1 MTKVTAKP
9 QLGFGEAV
17 KLAMSR
23 LTDIKGR
30 SRRSEYWWALLA
42 FLIFY
47 WIVSVIATL
56 VLPYNTAQI
65 ISSLLTILVLP
76 LTIRRVQ
83 DTGHNMLWPILSFAT
98 GLILSLYMVSSGILE
113 MSQSVNPDPDAILEK
128 FTSPVVIVCSFV
140 SFIAGIAT
148 FVFTLL
154 DSQPE
159 TNKYGESPKY
169 VAERDFSERNPERND
184 FQGRDFEEV
193 KL

>member
-1 MTKVTAKP
+1 MKKVTAKP

-30 SRRSEYWWALLA
+30 SRRSEYWWTLLA

-47 WIVSVIATL
+47 WIVSTIVTI

-83 DTGHNMLWPILSFAT
+83 DTGHNMLWPVLSFASS
-98 GLILSLYMVSSGILE
+98 LILMFYLVSSGVFDIL
-113 MSQSVNPDPDAILEK
+113 QSVNPDVKAIEEK
-128 FTSPVVIVCSFV
+128 FMSPVYFVCVIVSL
-140 SFIAGIAT
+140 IAGIAT

-154 DSQPE
+154 DSKPE

-169 VAERDFSERNPERND
+169 VI
-184 FQGRDFEEV
+184 EEI
-193 KL
+193 

>member
-1 MTKVTAKP
+1 M
-9 QLGFGEAV
+9 GFGEAV

-30 SRRSEYWWALLA
+30 SRRSEYWWTLLA

-47 WIVSVIATL
+47 WIVSTIATI

-65 ISSLLTILVLP
+65 ISSLLSILLLP

-83 DTGHNMLWPILSFAT
+83 DSGHNMLWPILSFAT
-98 GLILSLYMVSSGILE
+98 GLIFSIYMVSSGILE
-113 MSQSVNPDPDAILEK
+113 LSQSVNPDPDAIVEK

-140 SFIAGIAT
+140 SLIAGIAT

-154 DSQPE
+154 DSKPE

-169 VAERDFSERNPERND
+169 VI
-184 FQGRDFEEV
+184 EEI
-193 KL
+193 

>member
-1 MTKVTAKP
+1 MKKVTAKP

-30 SRRSEYWWALLA
+30 SRRSEYWWTILA

-47 WIVSVIATL
+47 WIVSTIATI
-56 VLPYNTAQI
+56 VLPFNTAQI

-83 DTGHNMLWPILSFAT
+83 DSGHNMLWPILSFAT
-98 GLILSLYMVSSGILE
+98 GLIFSIYMVSSGILE
-113 MSQSVNPDPDAILEK
+113 MSQSVNPDIKVIEEK
-128 FTSPVVIVCSFV
+128 LTSPVFFV
-140 SFIAGIAT
+140 SVVVSLIAGIAT

-154 DSQPE
+154 DSKPE

-169 VAERDFSERNPERND
+169 VI
-184 FQGRDFEEV
+184 EEI
-193 KL
+193 

>member
-1 MTKVTAKP
+1 MKKVTAKP

-30 SRRSEYWWALLA
+30 SRRSEYWWTLLA

-47 WIVSVIATL
+47 WIVSIIATI

-65 ISSLLTILVLP
+65 ISSLLTLLILP

-83 DTGHNMLWPILSFAT
+83 DSGQNMLWPILSFAS
-98 GLILSLYMVSSGILE
+98 GIILMLYLVSSGFFE
-113 MSQSVNPDPDAILEK
+113 MSQSVNPDIKAIEEK
-128 FTSPVVIVCSFV
+128 LTSPVYYV
-140 SFIAGIAT
+140 SVVVSLIAGIAT

-154 DSQPE
+154 DSKPE
-159 TNKYGESPKY
+159 TNKYGDSPKY
-169 VAERDFSERNPERND
+169 VI
-184 FQGRDFEEV
+184 EEI
-193 KL
+193 

>member
-1 MTKVTAKP
+1 MKKVTAKP

-30 SRRSEYWWALLA
+30 SRRSEYWWTLLA

-47 WIVSVIATL
+47 WIVSTIVTI

-65 ISSLLTILVLP
+65 ISSLLSILLLP

-83 DTGHNMLWPILSFAT
+83 DTGHNMLWPVLSFASS
-98 GLILSLYMVSSGILE
+98 LILMFYLVSSGVFDIL
-113 MSQSVNPDPDAILEK
+113 QSVNPDIKAIEEK
-128 FTSPVVIVCSFV
+128 LTSPVYFVSVIVSL
-140 SFIAGIAT
+140 IAGIAT

-154 DSQPE
+154 DSKPE

-169 VAERDFSERNPERND
+169 VI
-184 FQGRDFEEV
+184 EEI
-193 KL
+193 

>member
-1 MTKVTAKP
+1 MKKVTAKP

-30 SRRSEYWWALLA
+30 SRRSEYWWTLLA

-47 WIVSVIATL
+47 WIVSTIVTI

-65 ISSLLTILVLP
+65 ISSLLSILLLP

-83 DTGHNMLWPILSFAT
+83 DTGHNMLWPVLGFASS
-98 GLILSLYMVSSGILE
+98 LILMFYLVSSGFFE
-113 MSQSVNPDPDAILEK
+113 MSQSVNPDIKAIEEK
-128 FTSPVVIVCSFV
+128 LTSPVYYVSVIVSL
-140 SFIAGIAT
+140 IAGIAT

-154 DSQPE
+154 DSKPE

-169 VAERDFSERNPERND
+169 VI
-184 FQGRDFEEV
+184 EEI
-193 KL
+193 

>member
-1 MTKVTAKP
+1 MKKVTAKP

-30 SRRSEYWWALLA
+30 SRRSEYWWTLLA

-47 WIVSVIATL
+47 WIVSTIVTI

-65 ISSLLTILVLP
+65 ISSLLSILLLP

-83 DTGHNMLWPILSFAT
+83 DSGHNMLWPVLSFASS
-98 GLILSLYMVSSGILE
+98 LILMFYLVSSGVFDIL
-113 MSQSVNPDPDAILEK
+113 QSVNPDVKAIEEK
-128 FTSPVVIVCSFV
+128 FMSPVYFVCVIVSL
-140 SFIAGIAT
+140 IAGIAT

-154 DSQPE
+154 DSKPE

-169 VAERDFSERNPERND
+169 VI
-184 FQGRDFEEV
+184 EEI
-193 KL
+193 

>member
-1 MTKVTAKP
+1 MKKVTAKP

-30 SRRSEYWWALLA
+30 SRRSEYWWTLLA

-47 WIVSVIATL
+47 WIVSIIATI

-65 ISSLLTILVLP
+65 ISSLLTLLILP

-83 DTGHNMLWPILSFAT
+83 DSGQNMLWPILSFAS
-98 GLILSLYMVSSGILE
+98 GIILMLYLVSSGFFE
-113 MSQSVNPDPDAILEK
+113 MSQSVNPDIKAIEEK
-128 FTSPVVIVCSFV
+128 LTSPVYYVSVIVSL
-140 SFIAGIAT
+140 IAGIAT

-154 DSQPE
+154 DSKPE

-169 VAERDFSERNPERND
+169 VI
-184 FQGRDFEEV
+184 EEI
-193 KL
+193 

>member
-1 MTKVTAKP
+1 MKKVTAKP

-23 LTDIKGR
+23 LTEIKGR
-30 SRRSEYWWALLA
+30 SRRSEYWWTLLA

-47 WIVSVIATL
+47 WIVSTIATI

-83 DTGHNMLWPILSFAT
+83 DSGHNMLWPVLSFASS
-98 GLILSLYMVSSGILE
+98 LILMFYLVSSGVFDIL
-113 MSQSVNPDPDAILEK
+113 QSVNPDIKAIEEK
-128 FTSPVVIVCSFV
+128 LTSPVYFV
-140 SFIAGIAT
+140 SVVVSLIAGIAT

-154 DSQPE
+154 DSKPE

-169 VAERDFSERNPERND
+169 VI
-184 FQGRDFEEV
+184 EEI
-193 KL
+193 

>member
-1 MTKVTAKP
+1 MKKVTAKP

-30 SRRSEYWWALLA
+30 SRRSEYWWTLLA

-47 WIVSVIATL
+47 WIVSTIVTI

-65 ISSLLTILVLP
+65 ISSLLSILLLP

-83 DTGHNMLWPILSFAT
+83 DTGHNMLWPVLSFASS
-98 GLILSLYMVSSGILE
+98 LILMFYLVSSGVFDIL
-113 MSQSVNPDPDAILEK
+113 QSVNPDPDAIVEK
-128 FTSPVVIVCSFV
+128 LTSPVYFV
-140 SFIAGIAT
+140 SVVVSLIAGIAT

-154 DSQPE
+154 DSKPE

-169 VAERDFSERNPERND
+169 VI
-184 FQGRDFEEV
+184 EEI
-193 KL
+193 

>member
-1 MTKVTAKP
+1 MKKVTAKP

-30 SRRSEYWWALLA
+30 SRRSEYWWTLLA

-47 WIVSVIATL
+47 WIVSTIATI
-56 VLPYNTAQI
+56 VLPYNTAQT
-65 ISSLLTILVLP
+65 ISSLLSILLLP

-83 DTGHNMLWPILSFAT
+83 DSGHNMLWPILSFAT
-98 GLILSLYMVSSGILE
+98 GLIFSIYMVSSGILE
-113 MSQSVNPDPDAILEK
+113 LSQSVNPDPDAIVEK

-140 SFIAGIAT
+140 SLIAGIAT

-154 DSQPE
+154 DSKPE

-169 VAERDFSERNPERND
+169 VI
-184 FQGRDFEEV
+184 EEI
-193 KL
+193 

>member
-1 MTKVTAKP
+1 MKKVTAKP
-9 QLGFGEAV
+9 QLGFCEAV

-30 SRRSEYWWALLA
+30 SRRSEYWWTLLA

-47 WIVSVIATL
+47 WIVSTIVTI

-65 ISSLLTILVLP
+65 ISSLLSILLLP

-83 DTGHNMLWPILSFAT
+83 DSGHNMLWPVLSFASS
-98 GLILSLYMVSSGILE
+98 LILMFYLVSSGVFDIL
-113 MSQSVNPDPDAILEK
+113 QSVNPDVKAIEEK
-128 FTSPVVIVCSFV
+128 FMSPVYFVCVIVSL
-140 SFIAGIAT
+140 IAGIAT

-154 DSQPE
+154 DSKPE

-169 VAERDFSERNPERND
+169 VI
-184 FQGRDFEEV
+184 EEI
-193 KL
+193 